1 MSSILWLWVQI
12 PSTSCII
19 FSIFYWYYLLFV
31 AELWKIENKQK
42 YGILTLKSFPHLV
55 TLLSSTLMLPISS
68 LQLYSWISLNLKF
81 WKVWKWLLLLLS
93 SHSERYLNME
103 PKFWIE
109 SFCSFAQSEN
119 LENFAPNFG
128 KIRQLFFT
136 LRSCSHWLD
145 TFQRPTHLP
154 VPNRASLDQS
164 SKLKTIFWRKSK
176 FPQNEAT

>member
-103 PKFWIE
+103 LKFWIE

-145 TFQRPTHLP
+145 TFQRPRPL
-154 VPNRASLDQS
+154 
-164 SKLKTIFWRKSK
+164 LKEI
-176 FPQNEAT
+176 